1 MDYTEA
7 ELRMFNQIFD
17 IIDFMNPDQKDSFVY
32 WAHENRQA
40 FLEWFSERIDEI
52 DPELGSDY

>member
-17 IIDFMNPDQKDSFVY
+17 IIDYMSPDQKESFVNWTY
-32 WAHENRQA
+32 ENRQA
-40 FLEWFSERIDEI
+40 FLEWFSERIEEI
-52 DPELGSDY
+52 DPELGADF